1 MENLMTE
8 KTYTAAEVEIL
19 LAAERAKS
27 AKATKVRWKLGTSK
41 KTGKAYEGIEVSGDF
56 FPVYLSPKA
65 AAAVLS
71 VGENILKLLADGPPA
86 TKAEV
91 KDALAPRIAP
101 KAKQ

>member
-1 MENLMTE
+1 MTE

-65 AAAVLS
+65 ATAVLS
-71 VGENILKLLADGPPA
+71 VGEQILKLLADGPP
-86 TKAEV
+86 KAEE
-91 KDALAPRIAP
+91 KAAKPSLAPRIAP
-101 KAKQ
+101 KA